1 MPELLTRGRRGRH
14 QAGPMSA
21 PERLPT
27 APGGTWSRFVAVGD
41 SLTEGLCDASR
52 QQSGEYRGWAD
63 RLATFLASAPRGIPL
78 QYANLAVRSRRIR
91 DVLDDQI
98 PRAIEL
104 RADLVSVL
112 VGANDLVRRRA
123 DPIALAQRLSQ
134 GIVALRESG
143 ADVLLVTTFAPH
155 RAYLRPL
162 HARLAE
168 YNAVLESTARQSG
181 AMLVDFW
188 RDPVCHDPDAWAED
202 RVHLSSHGHRMLSYR
217 AAAALGIA
225 DAGAL
230 AQLDAA
236 VHESGIDTHLRTS
249 RWLWVHARP
258 WAYRR
263 LRGRTAGD
271 GLSSKHDGLVPVPA
285 VAQNA
290 TSGGILPATPTEV
303 AASAAIP

>member
-1 MPELLTRGRRGRH
+1 MGEVEHTPSR
-14 QAGPMSA
+14 
-21 PERLPT
+21 
-27 APGGTWSRFVAVGD
+27 WSRFVAVGD

-52 QQSGEYRGWAD
+52 QQSGEFRGWAD
-63 RLATFLASAPRGIPL
+63 RLATFLASAPRRIPL
-78 QYANLAVRSRRIR
+78 QYANVAVRSRRIR
-91 DVLDDQI
+91 DVLDEQI

-123 DPIALAQRLSQ
+123 DPVALAERLSQ
-134 GIVALRESG
+134 GIVELRESG

-155 RAYLRPL
+155 RPYLRPL

-168 YNAVLESTARQSG
+168 YNAVLETTASQTG
-181 AMLVDFW
+181 AMLLDFW
-188 RDPVCHDPDAWAED
+188 RDPICHDPDAWAED

-217 AAAALGIA
+217 AADALGIP
-225 DAGAL
+225 GAHAL
-230 AQLDAA
+230 GELDAA
-236 VHESGIDTHLRTS
+236 AHDPGDNRIPTA
-249 RWLWVHARP
+249 RWLWEHARP

-263 LRGRTAGD
+263 VRGRTAGD

>member
-1 MPELLTRGRRGRH
+1 M
-14 QAGPMSA
+14 
-21 PERLPT
+21 T
-27 APGGTWSRFVAVGD
+27 APAGTWSRFVAVGD
-41 SLTEGLCDASR
+41 SLTEGLSDESR

-78 QYANLAVRSRRIR
+78 QYANLAVRSRRVR

-123 DPIALAQRLSQ
+123 DPVALAHRLSQ

-143 ADVLLVTTFAPH
+143 ADVLLVTAFAPH
-155 RAYLRPL
+155 RPYLRPL

-168 YNAVLESTARQSG
+168 YNAVLENTARQTG

-188 RDPVCHDPDAWAED
+188 RDPICHDSDAWAVD

-217 AAAALGIA
+217 AAAALGIS
-225 DAGAL
+225 GAH
-230 AQLDAA
+230 AIGELDAA
-236 VHESGIDTHLRTS
+236 AHDLGDNRIPTA

-271 GLSSKHDGLVPVPA
+271 GLSPKHSELAPVPA

-290 TSGGILPATPTEV
+290 TSGGISPATPPEV
-303 AASAAIP
+303 AYSRLRTRG